1 MARTSTARNP
11 QLAKVS
17 GETTEIAYGQAGGD
31 STSTTVT
38 IPQAKSIKSVVV
50 TGTSTTTAMFVVT
63 DSTNTF
69 TVTHGNNEYFDWIA
83 VVVAKM

>member
-1 MARTSTARNP
+1 MARTSTSRSP
-11 QLAKVS
+11 QLAKIS
-17 GETTEIAYGQAGGD
+17 GETTQIAYGQAGGD

-38 IPQAKSIKSVVV
+38 IPQAVGILSVVV

-63 DSTNTF
+63 DATNTF

-83 VVVAKM
+83 VVKAKM